1 VSGRPV
7 AHHRDGAPI
16 TGCPAHKDRIAPHVQ
31 RSQKIREDQGRSGKI
46 REALEQYWQ
55 EQARLVGL
63 LRQHGAL
70 RADRTDDEATD
81 ELRAVS
87 S

>member
-1 VSGRPV
+1 MSSAAR
-7 AHHRDGAPI
+7 
-16 TGCPAHKDRIAPHVQ
+16 
-31 RSQKIREDQGRSGKI
+31 RSLKIRED
-46 REALEQYWQ
+46 LEQYWQ